1 MSKYLERLGEFAE
14 GKNLIRLARP
24 VRDRADSCCDA
35 CGSLK
40 PRILHGLK
48 DEQAKRYYFVGQNC
62 LLELVKLGVISKR
75 YGKKSG
81 SAAFDAEMANRSE
94 GRQDNGASKLN
105 KQTENSS
112 IQRVVS
118 SVSLDGS
125 HQKADESNGTGVQLE
140 PALQEASRSLGS
152 SLTGASEAGGTR
164 FEQMGI
170 GSLWSNGFDDAP
182 HGHGYI
188 GVAIVLV
195 GWSSG
200 GLVYDPW
207 LPNESNEPADP
218 ATDDRNN

>member
-75 YGKKSG
+75 YGKESG

-112 IQRVVS
+112 IQ
-118 SVSLDGS
+118 
-125 HQKADESNGTGVQLE
+125 QKADESNGTGVQLE

-200 GLVYDPW
+200 WVSSLARYGPTALTTLLMEVTVPR
-207 LPNESNEPADP
+207 
-218 ATDDRNN
+218 T